1 MIKIIL
7 PNTENIVTQPY
18 YILKFN
24 YSIGGDPYD
33 ITTKTTELSLNNP
46 YIEKAVYLLNNFLTG
61 KELTLREIRNSYED
75 GEFSDMDYKFL
86 IRILM
91 DEDIDL
97 DHYITDDD
105 ETLEDVEDYLDMYY
119 THHAD
124 EFRDGVCTS
133 VEGSYLVLEF
143 VELVYINE
151 YGNEFKTNIIGGE

>member
-1 MIKIIL
+1 MIKVIL
-7 PNTENIVTQPY
+7 PNTLNIITEPH

-24 YSIGGDPYD
+24 YSIGGETCD
-33 ITTKTTELSLNNP
+33 IITKTTKLSLNNP
-46 YIEKAVYLLNNFLTG
+46 YIERAVHLLNNFLTG

-75 GEFSDMDYKFL
+75 GEFDEMNYKFL

-91 DEDIDL
+91 DEDIDPVY
-97 DHYITDDD
+97 YIIDD
-105 ETLEDVEDYLDMYY
+105 ETWEDVYDYLDMY

-124 EFRDGVCTS
+124 EFRDGVHTT

-151 YGNEFKTNIIGGE
+151 YGNEFKTSIIEGE